1 VSSAE
6 DYGMPVHPVCD
17 LFPLMDKA
25 ALAGLAADIRANGLL
40 HPIAVHEGQ
49 LVDGRNRLLACR
61 EAGVEPRFAEWS
73 QIYQGPMPLA
83 RWIWS
88 VNGERR
94 HLTLDQITA
103 AQVAIKAWEEQEA
116 ARQRQVEAGRQQ
128 AERGKEGGRGRRKP
142 LGSNSAQGV
151 SAAPGGPARPP
162 HRRAKPEASGRVRE
176 RLAKE
181 IGTTVHKVRQALV
194 VQNADP
200 ELLKQVAQGTLALHE
215 AARRVKAAPAPEA
228 PAPSAELPPAP
239 AAAPDGPSKRRQM
252 IENAAKRR
260 MIDGLSHI
268 QGACRGLSRLDLS
281 AVSNACTAEE
291 TRTWAAIARNAARD
305 LRAVASKLLAAI
317 GEKE

>member
-1 VSSAE
+1 MNSANDKP

-25 ALAGLAADIRANGLL
+25 SLAGLAADIRANGLL

-61 EAGVEPRFAEWS
+61 EAGIEPRFAEWS
-73 QIYQGPMPLA
+73 RIYQGPMPLA

-94 HLTLDQITA
+94 HLSIDQITA

-116 ARQRQVEAGRQQ
+116 ARQRQIDAGKQFH
-128 AERGKEGGRGRRKP
+128 KGRRKVVTGRSQP
-142 LGSNSAQGV
+142 L
-151 SAAPGGPARPP
+151 
-162 HRRAKPEASGRVRE
+162 PEAAGRVRE
-176 RLAKE
+176 KLAQE
-181 IGTTVHKVRQALV
+181 IGVSQRKVGQALAI
-194 VQNADP
+194 QKADP
-200 ELLKQVAQGTLALHE
+200 ELLKQVAQGKLALRE
-215 AARRVKAAPAPEA
+215 AASQVKGTPGPLAQAPTG
-228 PAPSAELPPAP
+228 ELPPVPASAP
-239 AAAPDGPSKRRQM
+239 ENTSKRRQM

-281 AVSNACTAEE
+281 AVLNACTEEE

-305 LRAVASKLLAAI
+305 LRAVASKLLAAL